1 MALMRNKRV
10 LHITLEMSEEQVAQR
25 YYQSLFSASKRNK
38 ENEIGKFRGERD
50 DKSLPLVTF
59 NKVDSD
65 FLLRGDYARDELEL
79 RLNAVVGARVDN
91 LIIKRFPVLSMDG
104 LEAYLDGLQNHEN
117 WTPDMVIL
125 DYWGLVD
132 PKVRTDEYRLG
143 MGRAFKQFRSLM
155 VARNMAGVTP
165 NQVTRKGI
173 ESTSNKMT
181 DASEDISVAYTADI
195 VLNYSS
201 TDREQRRG
209 LGRLYVSKG
218 RDERDKFG
226 VFLIQN
232 YDTGQFAVDSRPIT
246 AEVYNLIAKL
256 SEDREDDEETSA
268 DDKNERRFA

>member
-1 MALMRNKRV
+1 
-10 LHITLEMSEEQVAQR
+10 
-25 YYQSLFSASKRNK
+25 
-38 ENEIGKFRGERD
+38 
-50 DKSLPLVTF
+50 
-59 NKVDSD
+59 
-65 FLLRGDYARDELEL
+65 
-79 RLNAVVGARVDN
+79 
-91 LIIKRFPVLSMDG
+91 
-104 LEAYLDGLQNHEN
+104 
-117 WTPDMVIL
+117 MVIL
-125 DYWGLVD
+125 DYWGLID
-132 PKVRTDEYRLG
+132 PKVRADEYRLG

-181 DASEDISVAYTADI
+181 DAAEDISVAYTADI

-226 VFLIQN
+226 VFLIQS
-232 YDTGQFAVDSRPIT
+232 YDTGQFAIDSRPIT

-256 SEDREDDEETSA
+256 SEDREDDDETSA